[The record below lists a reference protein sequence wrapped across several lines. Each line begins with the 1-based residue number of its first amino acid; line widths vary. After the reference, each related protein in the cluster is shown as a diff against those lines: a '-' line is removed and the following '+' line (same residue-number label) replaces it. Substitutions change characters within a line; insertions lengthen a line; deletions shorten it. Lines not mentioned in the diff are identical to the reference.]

1 MNEDEGLKRLP
12 GEAHA
17 AIWLAV
23 LAWIRLACGLAVAAL
38 ADFVSPAGRMLAI
51 AFVAYGLL
59 LLLSRRLRRA
69 IFSSLLA
76 DALWFL
82 GLAHQASPTGWVA
95 AVLVVYL
102 MASAVAL
109 HRWREICLVSGVCAA
124 FLIARH
130 WQAPWESW
138 PAELGLPVLG
148 VVAGLRKR
156 QLEQRLAAC
165 TAQAARLGREAEEV
179 RLAERQRIAADF
191 HDGPLQEFIGLVLR
205 LEVAKKLL
213 QRDVAAAARELD
225 EVHRLAQGQVQDLRA
240 FLRGI
245 RPLELER
252 TGLVAALEQTVQDF
266 QKNNTIAV
274 SFSHGGKA
282 DGVSPER
289 SRELVQILREAL
301 HNVQKHSQA
310 TRAAVALVQS
320 RGWVEL
326 SVEDNGTGLDFSGPF
341 ELEELEALGLG
352 PKSIMRRVR
361 ALGGSLT
368 VDSRP
373 GRGTRLCLRVPA

>member
-12 GEAHA
+12 GEGHPTT
-17 AIWLAV
+17 WLAV

-38 ADFVSPAGRMLAI
+38 ADFASPAGRLLAV

-59 LLLSRRLRRA
+59 ILLSRRLRRA
-69 IFSSLLA
+69 SFSCLLA
-76 DALWFL
+76 DTLWFL
-82 GLAHQASPTGWVA
+82 GLAHQAGGAEWVA
-95 AVLVVYL
+95 VALAVYL
-102 MASAVAL
+102 MTSAVAV
-109 HRWREICLVSGVCAA
+109 HQWREICLVSGVCAV
-124 FLIARH
+124 FLMARH

-138 PAELGLPVLG
+138 PADVGLPVLG

-156 QLEQRLAAC
+156 QLEQRLASC
-165 TAQAARLGREAEEV
+165 NAQAARLSREAEEA

-205 LEVAKKLL
+205 LEVAKKLF

-225 EVHRLAQGQVQDLRA
+225 EVHRLAQSQVQDLRA

-245 RPLELER
+245 RPLEVER

-266 QKNNTIAV
+266 QKNSPIVV

-282 DGVSPER
+282 DGISPER

-301 HNVQKHSQA
+301 HNVQKHSRA
-310 TRAAVALVQS
+310 TRAAVTLVQI
-320 RGWVEL
+320 RNWLEL
-326 SVEDNGTGLDFSGPF
+326 TVEDNGTGLDFSGPF
-341 ELEELEALGLG
+341 ELAELEALGMG
-352 PKSIMRRVR
+352 PRSIMRRVR

-368 VDSRP
+368 IDSRP
-373 GRGTRLCLRVPA
+373 GRGTRLHLRVPA

>member
-1 MNEDEGLKRLP
+1 MNEGEGLKRLP
-12 GEAHA
+12 GEAHT
-17 AIWLAV
+17 AIWLAA
-23 LAWIRLACGLAVAAL
+23 LAWVRLVCGLAVAAL
-38 ADFVSPAGRMLAI
+38 ADFVSPAGRVLAI
-51 AFVAYGLL
+51 AFVTYGLL
-59 LLLSRRLRRA
+59 ILLSRRLRRA
-69 IFSSLLA
+69 IFSCLFA
-76 DALWFL
+76 DTLWFL
-82 GLAHQASPTGWVA
+82 GLAHQASGHGWVA

-102 MASAVAL
+102 MTSAVAL
-109 HRWREICLVSGVCAA
+109 HRWREICLVSGVCAV
-124 FLIARH
+124 FLMARH
-130 WQAPWESW
+130 WQAPWEGW
-138 PAELGLPVLG
+138 PAALGLPVLG

-165 TAQAARLGREAEEV
+165 NAHAARLGREAEEA

-213 QRDVAAAARELD
+213 ERDAAAAARELA

-245 RPLELER
+245 RPLEVER

-266 QKNNTIAV
+266 QKNSPIAV
-274 SFSHGGKA
+274 SFTHGGKA
-282 DGVSPER
+282 DGISPER

-320 RGWVEL
+320 RNWLEL
-326 SVEDNGTGLDFSGPF
+326 SVEDNGSGLDFSGAF
-341 ELEELEALGLG
+341 ELEELEALGRG

-361 ALGGSLT
+361 ALGGGLT

-373 GRGTRLCLRVPA
+373 GRGTRLHLRVPA